1 MPNGRGLEVVGD
13 VHWGNLSPEEI
24 EVSDNAPAWLSPQ
37 PAHPFTDPPPG
48 DDGQP
53 VIGTFIGREWY
64 CMWGAPLASTV
75 VRIEGQPHVYI
86 SARHAVPIGEAD
98 PDEPADIWVELHGRL
113 RLAKQYISGGN
124 NSYVSL
130 WRQLPSPDLRR
141 RLARRKPW
149 SAHTA
154 KTLQG
159 YRGRLNTA
167 HIRGEALQAQWLR
180 WAPDLGY
187 LRRHGPYPHEYL
199 WATLWPQPLT

>member
-1 MPNGRGLEVVGD
+1 MPNGRGLLVVGN

-53 VIGTFIGREWY
+53 VIGRFIGDREWY
-64 CMWGAPLASTV
+64 CMWGAPLAATTV
-75 VRIEGQPHVYI
+75 PGEVMLTDEIGTEG
-86 SARHAVPIGEAD
+86 SE
-98 PDEPADIWVELHGRL
+98 DIWVELHGRL

-141 RLARRKPW
+141 RLVRRKPW

-187 LRRHGPYPHEYL
+187 VRRKGPYPHEYL